1 LKRLQRPGSIASH
14 QKTKSVKLR
23 LGSGKTARFIFFQ
36 GNKMQV
42 AFVLRKNFASAGKP
56 IGLPLFMKG

>member
-1 LKRLQRPGSIASH
+1 
-14 QKTKSVKLR
+14 LR